1 MGTLQKIELIMGT
14 KIVQL
19 HMLFGVFSLLAMNAI
34 ALEWHRGIL
43 QIDLMDPGVQMQNY
57 GETNRMFHE
66 FNQALQIVDL
76 VQFSAESEA
85 AMYFRLSTGMSA
97 EWKGP
102 GEFSIDRFEHSW
114 PPISMEASEREYTRT
129 LFYLNQ
135 GYLFIDMGLASDTDT
150 SVIKTP
156 LGTLLCQ
163 NAIFAIDL
171 EDFKGSDKKACMVY
185 CYSGSLTFEGLDG
198 SVLKLTQGN
207 KLALLLKKGLL
218 KVTTI
223 ILDGSDRTLWDQF
236 KRQWKQFTD
245 PDQYPK
251 VSIPV
256 VREGPEPALKESA
269 ARTRDYFYMPVLPP
283 VQSFDLN

>member
-1 MGTLQKIELIMGT
+1 MGT

-19 HMLFGVFSLLAMNAI
+19 YMLFWVFPFLAMDAL

-43 QIDLMDPGVQMQNY
+43 QIDRIDPGVQMQKY
-57 GETNRMFHE
+57 GEANRIFPK

-114 PPISMEASEREYTRT
+114 PPISMEASKREYTRT

-135 GYLFIDMGLASDTDT
+135 GYLFIDIGLASDTAT
-150 SVIKTP
+150 TVIKTP
-156 LGTLLCQ
+156 LGKFLCH
-163 NAIFAIDL
+163 NAIFAINM
-171 EDFKGSDKKACMVY
+171 EDFNESDNKACTVY

-198 SVLKLTQGN
+198 SVLRLTQGN
-207 KLALLLKKGLL
+207 KLALLLKKELL

-223 ILDGSDRTLWDQF
+223 ILDGSDRTHWDQF
-236 KRQWKQFTD
+236 KRQRKQFPD

-251 VSIPV
+251 VSISV
-256 VREGPEPALKESA
+256 VREEPEPALKESA
-269 ARTRDYFYMPVLPP
+269 ARKRDYFYMPVLPP